1 MKSMFTGITVL
12 ALTSFALTACNDKT
26 AEPSSHSTAHSS
38 SVAAVSSEASS
49 LAAASSIAATP
60 ALTDSWAGKWN
71 GPEGTFLEITGS
83 NGRYALVIQD
93 LDGPK
98 TYEGVSNQNQ
108 IEFQRNGETE
118 TIRATNGAETGMKW
132 LTDKVD
138 CLTIHTGE
146 GFCRD

>member
-1 MKSMFTGITVL
+1 MKSTIIGIALLVPASLFL
-12 ALTSFALTACNDKT
+12 AACNDKK
-26 AEPSSHSTAHSS
+26 AEPTGAETS
-38 SVAAVSSEASS
+38 SVTTNTTGLSSVS
-49 LAAASSIAATP
+49 ASSIAAVQTNT
-60 ALTDSWAGKWN
+60 ATTDAWQGKWH
-71 GPEGTFLEITGS
+71 GPEGTFLEISGTG
-83 NGRYALVIQD
+83 GKYALVIQD

-132 LTDKVD
+132 LSDKVD

>member
-1 MKSMFTGITVL
+1 MKSTIIGLAVLIPATVFL
-12 ALTSFALTACNDKT
+12 AACNDKK
-26 AEPSSHSTAHSS
+26 AEPTGETTS
-38 SVAAVSSEASS
+38 SVTVNATGLSS
-49 LAAASSIAATP
+49 AAASSIAAPSP
-60 ALTDSWAGKWN
+60 ALTDSWRGKWN
-71 GPEGTFLEITGS
+71 GPEGTFLEISGGDGKYT
-83 NGRYALVIQD
+83 LVIQD

-98 TYEGVSNQNQ
+98 TYDAVNNQNQ

-132 LTDKVD
+132 FADKLN